1 MRGRTAESPACQG
14 ASIGGAGGEG
24 RVVGTRVSWMIV
36 VLAAVT
42 VVGAVVFT
50 TRGSWGGW
58 MLFGMAVVLV
68 VAAVLDIREKRR
80 GGR

>member
-1 MRGRTAESPACQG
+1 M
-14 ASIGGAGGEG
+14 
-24 RVVGTRVSWMIV
+24 

-80 GGR
+80 GGRRAGDARGIGPRHRLGCAGPNGGGSWH

>member
-1 MRGRTAESPACQG
+1 MTNRR
-14 ASIGGAGGEG
+14 AS
-24 RVVGTRVSWMIV
+24 WLLV

-42 VVGAVVFT
+42 VVGVIVFT

-58 MLFGMAVVLV
+58 VLFGMAVVLV
-68 VAAVLDIREKRR
+68 VAAVLEAREKRR

>member
-1 MRGRTAESPACQG
+1 
-14 ASIGGAGGEG
+14 
-24 RVVGTRVSWMIV
+24 V